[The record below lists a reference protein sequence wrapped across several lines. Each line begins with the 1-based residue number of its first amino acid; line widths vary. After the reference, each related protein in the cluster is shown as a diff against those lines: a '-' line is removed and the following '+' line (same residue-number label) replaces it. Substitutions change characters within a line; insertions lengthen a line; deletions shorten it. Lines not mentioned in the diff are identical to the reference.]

1 MKKGLLIGLAAAGF
15 WVLTARAQNTESA
28 KAALDRAAATLGAAS
43 LGSIQF
49 SGTGSD
55 YQFGQGYDGNAP
67 WPRFG
72 LPRFAITIDYTIPAF
87 LDERTRVQVEN
98 PPLGGGFQP
107 LVGELRQIW
116 ALSGKYAWDIAG
128 GNPVPA
134 APDRDLRSAVDT
146 RLAQIWMTPQGFVKA
161 AMAGNPTAKTQ
172 TVRGARKTVI
182 SFTAPNKAVFEG
194 VLDEQGLVERI
205 ETRFDNAVLGDT
217 LFEAILTEYKDFGG
231 VKFPTR
237 IVQREGG
244 YPVLDLAIA
253 DVRPNIAA
261 SIEVPAS
268 VRQAPPSAPPP
279 MTAERISDG
288 VWNLHLDGR
297 DRAVLVEFRDH
308 LVVVE
313 AHDSEAVSLAAIDLI
328 KRTVP
333 NKTIRYIIN
342 THNHFD
348 HAGGLRTYAAE
359 GATVIT
365 HRDNV
370 AFYEQV
376 WANPRTINPDRL
388 SKSGRKPVFEGVVGS
403 RTLSDGSRELVL
415 YHYPGNMHNPGML
428 MAYLPRE
435 KILIEADS
443 FSPSPNPK
451 DVPTAIPNLVHF
463 YQAVERLKL
472 DVQVIAPMHGRLAT
486 LDEVRKVIAGYEA
499 TQLWT
504 K

>member
-1 MKKGLLIGLAAAGF
+1 MSIAKACESAISEKSAYDLFLTRNLKSARLMRAPGADASVTLFTAQKMEALAGLKPALLAAAEKIPGSRVLEGRFTVVQQAVGTPKARDAGAKYLREFVEDVKASGFVGRAIEKNGIRGVVVAPKGQLAGKRWAPAGSVGKRMKKGLLIGLAVAGL
-15 WVLTARAQNTESA
+15 WSLTARAQNAESA

-72 LPRFAITIDYTIPAF
+72 LPRFVITIDYTIPAF

-116 ALSGKYAWDIAG
+116 ALSGKYAWDVAG

-161 AMAGNPTAKTQ
+161 AMAGNATAKTQ

-217 LFEAILTEYKDFGG
+217 LFEAVLTDYKDFGG

-268 VRQAPPSAPPP
+268 MRQAPPSAPPP
-279 MTAERISDG
+279 DDG
-288 VWNLHLDGR
+288 
-297 DRAVLVEFRDH
+297 
-308 LVVVE
+308 
-313 AHDSEAVSLAAIDLI
+313 
-328 KRTVP
+328 
-333 NKTIRYIIN
+333 
-342 THNHFD
+342 
-348 HAGGLRTYAAE
+348 
-359 GATVIT
+359 
-365 HRDNV
+365 
-370 AFYEQV
+370 
-376 WANPRTINPDRL
+376 
-388 SKSGRKPVFEGVVGS
+388 
-403 RTLSDGSRELVL
+403 
-415 YHYPGNMHNPGML
+415 
-428 MAYLPRE
+428 
-435 KILIEADS
+435 
-443 FSPSPNPK
+443 
-451 DVPTAIPNLVHF
+451 
-463 YQAVERLKL
+463 
-472 DVQVIAPMHGRLAT
+472 
-486 LDEVRKVIAGYEA
+486 
-499 TQLWT
+499 
-504 K
+504 